1 VTSFYAWVAGLA
13 ASGTLPSDFQY
24 PFLVRGFLCVLLL
37 TPILGGL
44 SHLVVARRMAFF
56 SAALG
61 QAALTGVS
69 VGLLIGEPLNT
80 PYGGMFGFALL
91 ATLGMIYVKRR
102 SMLPPDTLIGVFLAL
117 SLGLGLCLLVAVT
130 RQFNVHQ
137 VEAVLFGS
145 LLTVTDGDLLLL
157 LFVGVWVLVLL
168 AREYNHLLLD
178 SLSPPLAGVHGAD
191 SRFLEYFFAFLLALS
206 IVVSLKIVGA
216 LLVEALVVVPAAA
229 ARNISR
235 SARGYLLWS
244 VLVAFASGSGGL
256 IVSNRF
262 LVPTGAAVVLGASL
276 AFFVTLVAGSLR
288 RAR

>member
-1 VTSFYAWVAGLA
+1 MTSFYAWVASLA
-13 ASGTLPSDFQY
+13 NRGVLPGDFQY

-69 VGLLIGEPLNT
+69 VGLL
-80 PYGGMFGFALL
+80 
-91 ATLGMIYVKRR
+91 
-102 SMLPPDTLIGVFLAL
+102 
-117 SLGLGLCLLVAVT
+117 
-130 RQFNVHQ
+130 
-137 VEAVLFGS
+137 
-145 LLTVTDGDLLLL
+145 
-157 LFVGVWVLVLL
+157 VLVLL
-168 AREYNHLLLD
+168 ARDYNDLLLD

-229 ARNISR
+229 ARNVSR

-244 VLVAFASGSGGL
+244 IAVAFAAGSGGL

-276 AFFVTLVAGSLR
+276 AFFVTLVAGALR
-288 RAR
+288 TGRRQA